1 MQPNRYGLRAARS
14 VTASAD
20 RREALRHAIIRS
32 LSSTSLPPP
41 HKPWTHAL
49 LAWYFV
55 AVWGS
60 GFIATKIALQHA
72 APLTFLSIR
81 FAFGI
86 VCLIPFVWLTRPLW
100 PASRTEL
107 AHVVMAGL
115 LMHAVHLGGSHYTQY
130 LGLSAG
136 ITAVLLCIQPLI
148 TALIAVRWMN
158 EKLASL
164 QWLGIAA
171 GLAGVTL
178 IVWHKI
184 DMREASIGSLIAV
197 TISLIG
203 VTAGSLYQRTFCPR
217 VDLRAAA
224 LVQFVAVFI
233 VLAPMA
239 LAFEDNTVRW
249 SWALVGALL
258 YLVIFASLLGV
269 SAWHYLLRHG
279 AATRVTSLI
288 YFTPVFAIVPEFLWF
303 GITPSAISWAGIMMT
318 CAGVALVAWRN
329 ASALASKNS
338 PQKQ

>member
-1 MQPNRYGLRAARS
+1 
-14 VTASAD
+14 
-20 RREALRHAIIRS
+20 

-158 EKLASL
+158 EKLAPL

-233 VLAPMA
+233 VLAPLA

-329 ASALASKNS
+329 ASAPDPKKLL
-338 PQKQ
+338 QKQ

>member
-1 MQPNRYGLRAARS
+1 
-14 VTASAD
+14 
-20 RREALRHAIIRS
+20 
-32 LSSTSLPPP
+32 LPPP
-41 HKPWTHAL
+41 PHPWLNTL

-55 AVWGS
+55 AIWGS

-100 PASRTEL
+100 PATRGEYG
-107 AHVVMAGL
+107 HVVVAGL

-136 ITAVLLCIQPLI
+136 ITAVLLCVQPLI
-148 TALIAVRWMN
+148 TAVIAARWMH
-158 EKLASL
+158 ERLSPL
-164 QWLGIAA
+164 QWAGIAA

-184 DMREASIGSLIAV
+184 DVQEASAGSLVAVSIA
-197 TISLIG
+197 LFG
-203 VTAGSLYQRTFCPR
+203 VTAGSLYQRAYCPR

-224 LVQFVAVFI
+224 LLQFGTVFL
-233 VLAPMA
+233 VLAPLA
-239 LAFEDNTVRW
+239 LMVEDNTVTW
-249 SWALVGALL
+249 SWPLVGALL

-279 AATRVTSLI
+279 AAARVTSLI
-288 YFTPVFAIVPEFLWF
+288 YLTPVFAIAPEFLWF
-303 GITPSAISWAGIMMT
+303 GITPSAVSLIGIVIT
-318 CAGVALVAWRN
+318 CMGVALVSWRTPR
-329 ASALASKNS
+329 A
-338 PQKQ
+338 PE

>member
-1 MQPNRYGLRAARS
+1 L
-14 VTASAD
+14 
-20 RREALRHAIIRS
+20 
-32 LSSTSLPPP
+32 SLPP
-41 HKPWTHAL
+41 HPWFNPL

-55 AVWGS
+55 AIWGS

-81 FAFGI
+81 FALGI
-86 VCLIPFVWLTRPLW
+86 VCLLPFVWLTRPLW
-100 PASRTEL
+100 PATRSEF
-107 AHVVMAGL
+107 AHVVVAGL
-115 LMHAVHLGGSHYTQY
+115 LMHAVHLGGSQYTQY

-148 TALIAVRWMN
+148 TAVIAARWMH
-158 EKLASL
+158 EKLTAV

-184 DMREASIGSLIAV
+184 DVQEATLGSLIAV
-197 TISLIG
+197 TIALFG
-203 VTAGSLYQRTFCPR
+203 VTAGSLYQRAFCPR

-224 LVQFVAVFI
+224 LVQFVAV
-233 VLAPMA
+233 
-239 LAFEDNTVRW
+239 EDNTVRW
-249 SWALVGALL
+249 TWQLAGALF
-258 YLVIFASLLGV
+258 YLVIFASMLAV

-288 YFTPVFAIVPEFLWF
+288 YLTPVFAIVPELLWF
-303 GITPSAISWAGIMMT
+303 GIAPSMVSWAGIVIT

-329 ASALASKNS
+329 TTAQPK
-338 PQKQ
+338 